1 MTIAKPMPDAFVRTA
16 TLDDTEAITALIN
29 SSFRKAEEF
38 FISEDRIDCAGVRSF
53 VASGAFLLA
62 EQEGTIVGCV
72 YVEQRPDA
80 RAYLGLLAIDPT
92 RQQSGL
98 GSLLMDAA
106 EDHCRGW
113 GALFMDINVVNIRK
127 ELPGFYQKRGY
138 VETGT
143 TSQFPDHVKTKI
155 PCHFIEMSKPL

>member
-1 MTIAKPMPDAFVRTA
+1 MLAALVRSA
-16 TLDDTEAITALIN
+16 TLDDAEAITALIN

-38 FISEDRIDCAGVRSF
+38 FISEDRIDCAGVQNF
-53 VASGAFLLA
+53 FAIGAFLLS
-62 EQEGTIVGCV
+62 EREGSIVGCV
-72 YVEQRPDA
+72 YVEPRPNA
-80 RAYLGLLAIDPT
+80 RAYLGLLAIDLT

-106 EDHCRGW
+106 EDYCRGL
-113 GALFMDINVVNIRK
+113 GCLFVDLNVVNLRQ

-143 TSQFPDHVKTKI
+143 SPFPDNVKTKL